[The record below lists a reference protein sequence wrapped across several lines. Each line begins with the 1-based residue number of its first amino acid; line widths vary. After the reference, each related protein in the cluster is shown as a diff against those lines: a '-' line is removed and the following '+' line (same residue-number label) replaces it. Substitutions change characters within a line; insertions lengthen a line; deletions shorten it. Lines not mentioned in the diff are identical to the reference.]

1 MKLVCGIDVS
11 KDTLDV
17 YYNDDKGRTHYTKLS
32 NTASGHRELLE
43 KCGERVYVL
52 ETSGPYYLALAF
64 TLKEA
69 GGDVRVENPMV
80 VKRFIQMNLER
91 NKSDKKDARWLFRYG
106 VEREASVWRV
116 PSQAQLKCS
125 QIGALINMYV
135 RQKTM
140 LQNQLHALTYMPF
153 ADKEVTKSLKAS
165 IARIERELKKLE
177 AQMDAELK
185 QWSGNQMKNLR
196 SVPGLGKR
204 AVATLIV
211 ATDGFTKVSNY
222 RQLIALAG
230 LAPREHTSGTSIKGK
245 RGICKMGNG
254 YLRSVLFMCAL
265 TAKKYNAAC
274 KDLYD
279 RLVAKGKLPY
289 VALIAVCNKLLKQAF
304 AIATKGTVYQADF
317 KSALA

>member
-279 RLVAKGKLPY
+279 RLVAKGK
-289 VALIAVCNKLLKQAF
+289 
-304 AIATKGTVYQADF
+304 
-317 KSALA
+317 